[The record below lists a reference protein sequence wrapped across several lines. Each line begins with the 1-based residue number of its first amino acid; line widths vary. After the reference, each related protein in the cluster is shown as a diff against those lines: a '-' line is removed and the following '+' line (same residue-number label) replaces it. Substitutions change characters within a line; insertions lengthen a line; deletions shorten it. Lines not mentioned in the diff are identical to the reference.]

1 MSKATV
7 NVAIYCRKST
17 DEGLDSDFN
26 SLDAQRQSCENF
38 IASQKNE
45 GWVALPE
52 VYSDGGFSGSNTERP
67 GLQALMNDVESG
79 KVQVIAVYKLDRLSR
94 SLIDFVSLL
103 EKLEKHGV
111 AFVSVTQHFNTATP
125 MGRLMLNI
133 LICFAQFEREN
144 MIERVRDKIAATKRL
159 GKWCGGLPPLGYD
172 IAPGGRKI
180 LINEEEGIQVKAIF
194 GLYLEHR
201 SVAAV
206 KRELDQRGWVNKRRV
221 SRKGRTSGGKP
232 WAKSTLQNLLSNMTY
247 TGRISYQGEIYQGEH
262 DPIIDLE
269 TFDRV
274 QHMLSQQAQCRGA
287 DKRIKHHALLRGIL
301 RCGCCDCG
309 MTYSWSKRKTKVY
322 GYYSCS
328 KSRVEGA
335 ETCPLPNVPAA
346 EIEKLVV
353 DEIAAIAK
361 APEVIE
367 KVIAEAGRQHD
378 AAIDQLRE
386 RITEAEVLAEQATA
400 SAAHNPDDGIQA
412 GLAKQA
418 KMQVDALNTDLAI
431 AEKARPKS
439 HQARRILAQFEPI
452 WMALT
457 KQERHRFMREIV
469 ESVTLDGH
477 TGKVAFTFRSEGF
490 AKLANWEE
498 KA

>member
-1 MSKATV
+1 
-7 NVAIYCRKST
+7 
-17 DEGLDSDFN
+17 
-26 SLDAQRQSCENF
+26 
-38 IASQKNE
+38 
-45 GWVALPE
+45 
-52 VYSDGGFSGSNTERP
+52 
-67 GLQALMNDVESG
+67 
-79 KVQVIAVYKLDRLSR
+79 
-94 SLIDFVSLL
+94 
-103 EKLEKHGV
+103 
-111 AFVSVTQHFNTATP
+111 
-125 MGRLMLNI
+125 
-133 LICFAQFEREN
+133 

-180 LINEEEGIQVKAIF
+180 LVNEEEAVQVKAIF

-201 SVAAV
+201 SVAVV

-232 WAKSTLQNLLSNMTY
+232 WAKS
-247 TGRISYQGEIYQGEH
+247 
-262 DPIIDLE
+262 PIIDLE
-269 TFDRV
+269 TFERV
-274 QHMLSQQAQCRGA
+274 QHMLAHQAQCRGA

-322 GYYSCS
+322 GYYSCA

-361 APEVIE
+361 APEVID
-367 KVIAEAGRQHD
+367 KVIAEAGMQHD
-378 AAIDQLRE
+378 TAIEQLRE
-386 RITEAEVLAEQATA
+386 RIAEAETLARQAAA
-400 SAAHNPDDGIQA
+400 SAARNPDDAIQA

-418 KMQVDALNTDLAI
+418 AMQVEALTADLGSAK
-431 AEKARPKS
+431 KARPKVY
-439 HQARRILAQFEPI
+439 QARRILDQFEPI
-452 WMALT
+452 WTALT
-457 KQERHRFMREIV
+457 KQERHQFMREIV

-490 AKLANWEE
+490 AKLANWQE